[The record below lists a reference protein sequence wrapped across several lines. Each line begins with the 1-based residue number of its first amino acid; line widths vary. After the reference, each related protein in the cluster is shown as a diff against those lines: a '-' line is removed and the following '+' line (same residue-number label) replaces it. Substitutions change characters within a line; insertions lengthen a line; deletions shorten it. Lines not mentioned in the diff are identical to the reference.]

1 METNIQHPESLQY
14 AEVYISDMLALKD
27 IFLQSLDSQKI
38 SPDFGIPFLL
48 AKKEN
53 KIASFASLILNES
66 GEIGFKIF
74 DKKDIKESEKRN
86 FMIRVENYFKENK
99 TPNFRDS
106 NQLKSSIN
114 EMISWL
120 NP

>member
-14 AEVYISDMLALKD
+14 AEAYISDMLTLKD
-27 IFLQSLDSQKI
+27 IFLQSLDSQKV

-53 KIASFASLILNES
+53 KITSFASLIIDEE
-66 GEIGFKIF
+66 GKIDFKIY
-74 DKKDIKESEKRN
+74 DKKEIKESEKKS
-86 FMIRVENYFKENK
+86 FIARVENYFRKNN
-99 TPNFRDS
+99 TPNFRDPR
-106 NQLKSSIN
+106 QLKSSIN
-114 EMISWL
+114 GMINWL